1 MATSLSQPED
11 AANPIRG
18 KRRGVAM
25 GIPLEQWNGSD
36 ATKQLEETI
45 KRAQL
50 ENSKQQATMLSTGR
64 CSLRVSRLSLLS

>member
-1 MATSLSQPED
+1 
-11 AANPIRG
+11 
-18 KRRGVAM
+18 M